1 MTQRPLDGAQK
12 LKFYPQGTL
21 TVGNRLNDEAD
32 RTVQASAARS
42 YALTSGHRAC
52 LGCGEALG
60 ARYAIDAAMKAT
72 GRVARNGQPNLL
84 ISVTVTYPPNMP
96 KAQCARLTKF
106 IMPSVTDIPTDSRN
120 SNMP

>member
-1 MTQRPLDGAQK
+1 
-12 LKFYPQGTL
+12 
-21 TVGNRLNDEAD
+21 
-32 RTVQASAARS
+32 
-42 YALTSGHRAC
+42 
-52 LGCGEALG
+52 
-60 ARYAIDAAMKAT
+60 MKAT